1 MVRHPYDDPTAMSQ
15 PSQPKTP
22 IDTLLAEA
30 GRGLEMAIRTA
41 NPPVVRASTVLFDS
55 LAHAAEMGRQAT
67 LGVRH
72 ASTYGTA
79 GTQTTFSL
87 MDALAAIEGTGHECR
102 AALMPSGL
110 AAISTAL
117 LGFLAPG
124 DHLLMTDS
132 VYGPARVFAQG
143 MLAKLGVH
151 TTFFDPGIDA
161 EGLAELIRPETRVLY
176 LESPG
181 SYTFELQDV
190 PALTGLARARG
201 IVSMIDNAWAS
212 PMFARPFDWGV
223 DISILPLTKYW
234 SGHADLLMGA
244 VVAREEVW
252 PRLWDS
258 VRQLGMCVGGDDAWL
273 VLRGLRTVGV
283 RMRAHQAAGLAVAQ
297 WLEGRP
303 EVARVL
309 HPALPSHPGHALWQR
324 DFSGASGLFTFELE
338 RGLFDGAAVAE
349 RRQRA
354 LAALCE
360 GRRLFGIGYSWGG
373 FESLIMPA
381 SIDHLRTV
389 RPWGGGPLVRLH
401 CGLAEPADLIAD
413 LDEGLAALN
422 ATLG

>member
-1 MVRHPYDDPTAMSQ
+1 MSQ
-15 PSQPKTP
+15 PLQPRTP

-30 GRGLEMAIRTA
+30 GRGLELPIRTA
-41 NPPVVRASTVLFDS
+41 NPPLVRASTVLFDS
-55 LAHAAEMGRQAT
+55 LGQAADTGRRANA
-67 LGVRH
+67 GARH
-72 ASTYGTA
+72 ASTYGTV
-79 GTQTTFSL
+79 GTQTTFAL
-87 MDALAAIEGTGHECR
+87 MDAIAAIEGDGHACR

-117 LGFLAPG
+117 LGFLEPG
-124 DHLLMTDS
+124 DHMLMTDS

-143 MLAKLGVH
+143 MLAKLGVS
-151 TTFFDPGIDA
+151 TSYFEPGIDA
-161 EGLAELIRPETRVLY
+161 EGLAALIRPETKVLY

-190 PALTGLARARG
+190 PALTALARSRG
-201 IVSMIDNAWAS
+201 LVSMIDNAWAS
-212 PMFARPFDWGV
+212 PVFARPFDCGV

-244 VVAREEVW
+244 VVAREEIW
-252 PRLWDS
+252 PRLWDA

-283 RMRAHQAAGLAVAQ
+283 RMRAHQDNGLAVAK
-297 WLEGRP
+297 WLEGRA

-309 HPALPSHPGHALWQR
+309 HPALPAHPGHAIWQR
-324 DFSGASGLFTFELE
+324 DFSGASGLFAFEL
-338 RGLFDGAAVAE
+338 DGAPFAGAEGGE

-381 SIDHLRTV
+381 AIDHLRTV
-389 RPWGGGPLVRLH
+389 RPWSGGPLVRLH
-401 CGLAEPADLIAD
+401 CGLADPTDLVADLE
-413 LDEGLAALN
+413 EGFAALN
-422 ATLG
+422 AVLR